1 VFDCAGNGTE
11 EAMRK
16 STAAEPFG
24 NPDGSRADIED
35 ILGEFVEFDGPHLFG
50 GLGTRAEDSHVRVI
64 VGKCGAGKT
73 VYMRRLHAFQSHRE
87 SVYADVPQQHPPST
101 ETIVKACHWFANKI
115 LVEKWTQL
123 WGRAILR
130 SLASHVLLHPLL
142 RQHLSVEQEQEL
154 ATGYRVLLDDV
165 RRPRSVYNQVSGIV
179 NGRNTAN
186 DLSRYLDNPL
196 WDDLEDLLA
205 EILHRCPPIYL
216 YLDAV
221 DEMFERAPMYWLPC
235 QEGLFHEVMRL
246 LRDAKLGGRLHLVVC
261 IRDIV
266 MSSVYRSEH
275 APRYYHEPHIRI
287 LSWDGH
293 ALRHLLRQ
301 KLQQLPAG
309 FLMRNP
315 GKGQPSVGD
324 WLGIDAMSS
333 ADGEPEP
340 VEDYLLRH
348 TRLIPRDVIEL
359 GNVLCQETARHQ
371 RLGARRLPEA
381 VLSSVVSR
389 AAKRFGDS
397 QLAQCGN
404 QVSSD
409 LMPKHAVLRNFS
421 DVYLSTQ
428 AYTQG
433 VVSEI
438 RNFIKLVG
446 TDRFTRSD
454 LGEMREMANV
464 HFERTTDL
472 ASVLWQNG
480 LLGYIDESGQPR
492 YYSLGDVDEFFF
504 PEDIAEYIFHPCL
517 VHSVGIRSS
526 ARRVA

>member
-1 VFDCAGNGTE
+1 VKRD
-11 EAMRK
+11 
-16 STAAEPFG
+16 TAAEPFG
-24 NPDGSRADIED
+24 NPDGSRADIDD
-35 ILGEFVEFDGPHLFG
+35 ILEEFVEFTGEHLFG
-50 GLGTRAEDSHVRVI
+50 GLGTKASDSQVRVI

-73 VYMRRLHAFQSHRE
+73 VYMRRLQAFQAHRE
-87 SVYADVPQQHPPST
+87 SVYADVPQQRPPTT

-130 SLASHVLLHPLL
+130 SLASHLLLHPAL
-142 RQHLSVEQEQEL
+142 RAHLSIEQEQEL
-154 ATGYRVLLDDV
+154 TADYEALLDDV
-165 RRPRSVYNQVSGIV
+165 RRPRSVYNQLSEII
-179 NGRNTAN
+179 NARNTAN
-186 DLSRYLDNPL
+186 DLGRYLDHPL
-196 WDDLEDLLA
+196 WADLEDLVA
-205 EILHRCPPIYL
+205 EILHRCPPIYF

-221 DEMFERAPMYWLPC
+221 DEVFERAPMYWLPC

-246 LRDAKLGGRLHLVVC
+246 LRDAKLGGRLHLVIC

-275 APRYYHEPHIRI
+275 APRYYNEPHIRV
-287 LSWDGH
+287 LSWDRD
-293 ALRHLLRQ
+293 ALRYFLRQ
-301 KLQQLPAG
+301 KLQQLPAD
-309 FLMRNP
+309 FIMRSAAGGDEP
-315 GKGQPSVGD
+315 TVGD
-324 WLGIDAMSS
+324 WLGIDAVRH
-333 ADGEPEP
+333 AGELPEP

-359 GNVLCQETARHQ
+359 GNVLCQETARH
-371 RLGARRLPEA
+371 RRSGATGLPEEA
-381 VLSSVVSR
+381 LSQVVSR

-438 RNFIKLVG
+438 RDFIKVVG
-446 TDRFTRSD
+446 TDRFSRSD
-454 LGEMREMANV
+454 LGQLREMADG
-464 HFERTTDL
+464 HFESNTDL

-480 LLGYIDESGQPR
+480 LLGYLDERGKPQ

-504 PEDIAEYIFHPCL
+504 PDDIAEYIFHPCL
-517 VHSVGIRSS
+517 VHSVGIRSTY
-526 ARRVA
+526 RRVA

>member
-1 VFDCAGNGTE
+1 
-11 EAMRK
+11 MK
-16 STAAEPFG
+16 SATAAQPFG
-24 NPDGSRADIED
+24 NPDGSRADIDD
-35 ILGEFVEFDGPHLFG
+35 ILEEFVEFDGEHVFG
-50 GLGTRAEDSHVRVI
+50 GLGTKASDSQVRVI
-64 VGKCGAGKT
+64 VGKAGAGKT
-73 VYMRRLHAFQSHRE
+73 VYMRRLQAFQSHRD
-87 SVYADVPQQHPPST
+87 SVYADVPQQRPPST
-101 ETIVKACHWFANKI
+101 ETVVKACQWFANKI

-130 SLASHVLLHPLL
+130 SLASHVLLHHDL
-142 RQHLSVEQEQEL
+142 RPHLSEEQEREL
-154 ATGYRVLLDDV
+154 AGSYRLLLDNV
-165 RRPRSVYNQVSGIV
+165 RRPRSVYNQVTDII

-186 DLSRYLDNPL
+186 ELTRYLDNPL

-221 DEMFERAPMYWLPC
+221 DEVFERAPMYWLRC
-235 QEGLFHEVMRL
+235 QEGLFYEVMRL
-246 LRDAKLGGRLHLVVC
+246 LRDPRFGGRLHVVIC

-275 APRYYHEPHIRI
+275 APRYYNEPHIRI
-287 LSWDGH
+287 LTWEH
-293 ALRHLLRQ
+293 CALRYLLRQ
-301 KLQQLPAG
+301 KLRQLPQT
-309 FLMRNP
+309 FLMRP
-315 GKGQPSVGD
+315 GDGELSVSD
-324 WLGIDAMSS
+324 WLGIEVIRHRDS
-333 ADGEPEP
+333 GPEP

-359 GNVLCQETARHQ
+359 GNVLCQETARRKRSGETGCSQ
-371 RLGARRLPEA
+371 ETLTE
-381 VLSSVVSR
+381 VVSR

-421 DVYLSTQ
+421 EVYLSTQ
-428 AYTQG
+428 AYIQD
-433 VVSEI
+433 VVGEI
-438 RNFIKLVG
+438 REFIKLIG
-446 TDRFTRSD
+446 TDRFSRAD
-454 LGEMREMANV
+454 LDQMREMANG

-480 LLGYIDESGQPR
+480 LLGYIDGPGRAR

-517 VHSVGIRSS
+517 VHSVGIRSGRI
-526 ARRVA
+526 AA